1 MEDAWARVCPFKSA
15 HYSVPFVIQPGYTVC
30 RVYVPFQECAVCTLV
45 CVYHLYGGAVFIPH
59 PLSQLSGG
67 WQIPYSPKPTPYLNI
82 LSCFIVSGLI
92 FRPEEKFK
100 CMTSDVPGKTQKF
113 GQCLKENVFSSGD
126 VPLILSYILSCMRD
140 YRFPTHQNQL
150 LHHFSL
156 SSRSQLRAEVFEIW
170 YEYFRPWG
178 NRNHFS
184 SYLII

>member
-45 CVYHLYGGAVFIPH
+45 CVYHLYGGAAFIPH

-113 GQCLKENVFSSGD
+113 GQCLKENVFFFRWRSLNFIIH
-126 VPLILSYILSCMRD
+126 LILYARLQVPNSPK
-140 YRFPTHQNQL
+140 PTPSSF
-150 LHHFSL
+150 FS
-156 SSRSQLRAEVFEIW
+156 
-170 YEYFRPWG
+170 
-178 NRNHFS
+178 
-184 SYLII
+184 